1 MPQTKLAPPNEP
13 KQLVHC
19 IPRLPRNEKVDRS
32 SSPMQAYEVE
42 SRYQRLEDDVQ
53 PSSAFEALDRA
64 AQLRVN
70 EVQAVD
76 IDVIIAPGE
85 LGRYIRD
92 GRQNAAE
99 LPEPWKDSY

>member
-1 MPQTKLAPPNEP
+1 MPQTKLASPNEP
-13 KQLVHC
+13 KQLAHY
-19 IPRLPRNEKVDRS
+19 IPRLPRKEKVDRS
-32 SSPMQAYEVE
+32 SSPMQAHEV
-42 SRYQRLEDDVQ
+42 
-53 PSSAFEALDRA
+53 EALDRA

-76 IDVIIAPGE
+76 VDVIIAPGE

>member
-13 KQLVHC
+13 KQREHY

-32 SSPMQAYEVE
+32 SSPMQAHEME
-42 SRYQRLEDDVQ
+42 SRYQRLDDGVQ
-53 PSSAFEALDRA
+53 PWSALEELDRA

-70 EVQAVD
+70 EVQAID
-76 IDVIIAPGE
+76 IDVIIAPSE

-92 GRQNAAE
+92 GRQNVAE